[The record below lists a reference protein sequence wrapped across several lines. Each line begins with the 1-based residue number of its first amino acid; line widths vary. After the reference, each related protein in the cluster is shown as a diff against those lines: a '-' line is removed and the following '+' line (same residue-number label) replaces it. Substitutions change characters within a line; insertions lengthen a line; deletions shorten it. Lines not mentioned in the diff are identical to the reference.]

1 MTTLK
6 DPTDELHFIYLLRER
21 EFVRLNEECY
31 KIGRTSQDPAKRFEG
46 YPKGSEIILYI
57 AVDNSITAEKQLL
70 TIFKK
75 EFKQKKDYGSEY
87 FCGEN
92 PDDKNVKNDM
102 IKAILGVATKSMAE
116 FGTLNKVASLTSQV
130 EQLQAQL
137 KQEKERS
144 ENIKREVLKVFEG
157 GVSAS
162 TPIFSKNKEPKKK
175 KQEQEQEIKNKPDSP
190 SKNKEPKK
198 KKQEQEIKNNP
209 EPLHNPQEKYI
220 DLEAEA
226 SKSGISQELF
236 EFLRDILPDQVH
248 LKYSQDDI
256 VNEIMRYING
266 NVKLEFY
273 CFENRKEQIFQPDS
287 KIGVLF
293 RHEKDKLSLKKL
305 RQYLEV
311 HFA

>member
-6 DPTDELHFIYLLRER
+6 DSSDDLHFIYLLRER
-21 EFVRLNEECY
+21 EFVRLKEECY
-31 KIGRTSQDPAKRFEG
+31 KLGRTSQDPAKRFEG

-92 PDDKNVKNDM
+92 PDDKTVKNDM
-102 IKAILGVATKSMAE
+102 IKAILGVATKSMAD
-116 FGTLNKVASLTSQV
+116 FGALNKVASLTSQV
-130 EQLQAQL
+130 EQLQARL

-157 GVSAS
+157 ELSAS

-175 KQEQEQEIKNKPDSP
+175 KQEQE
-190 SKNKEPKK
+190 
-198 KKQEQEIKNNP
+198 IKNNP
-209 EPLHNPQEKYI
+209 EPHNPQEKYI

-248 LKYSQDDI
+248 PKYSQDDI

>member
-92 PDDKNVKNDM
+92 PDDKTVKNDM
-102 IKAILGVATKSMAE
+102 IKAILGVATKSMAD
-116 FGTLNKVASLTSQV
+116 FGALNKVASLTSQV
-130 EQLQAQL
+130 EQLQARL

-157 GVSAS
+157 ELSAS

-175 KQEQEQEIKNKPDSP
+175 KQEEQEIKNKPDSP

-209 EPLHNPQEKYI
+209 EPHNPQEKYI

-248 LKYSQDDI
+248 PKYSQDDI

>member
-6 DPTDELHFIYLLRER
+6 DPSDELHFIYLLRER

-31 KIGRTSQDPAKRFEG
+31 KVGRTSQDPAKRFEG

-175 KQEQEQEIKNKPDSP
+175 KQEQE
-190 SKNKEPKK
+190 
-198 KKQEQEIKNNP
+198 IKNNP

-220 DLEAEA
+220 DLEAEV
-226 SKSGISQELF
+226 SKSGISQVLF
-236 EFLRDILPDQVH
+236 EFLRDILPVQVH
-248 LKYSQDDI
+248 PKYSQDDI
-256 VNEIMRYING
+256 VNEIMRYVHAT
-266 NVKLEFY
+266 VKLEFY
-273 CFENRKEQIFQPDS
+273 CFENRKEQIFQPDP
-287 KIGVLF
+287 KLGVLF
-293 RHEKDKLSLKKL
+293 RHEKNKLSLKKL
-305 RQYLEV
+305 HQYLEV
-311 HFA
+311 HFTLQ